1 MQGEN
6 GEMQLT
12 KKLVAI
18 VALILTLSSTTVA
31 FAVLYMNKDVTVS
44 GGVAASGTIAI
55 YKEDG
60 ITEMTSIPIPL
71 FQGTSHTNTTFFWV
85 KNIGNMPVAVYWNI
99 SNADP
104 NNWAIDVPGGSQ
116 AYTFTETA
124 QTKYRLT
131 IDNILNPDSTPGTG
145 VWNPDPTGNQ
155 VVNLNAGQTAKFAM
169 DLLHYQAVNTAG
181 TFSFVL
187 SFYARTPT

>member
-1 MQGEN
+1 MQI
-6 GEMQLT
+6 T
-12 KKLVAI
+12 KKLLATA
-18 VALILTLSSTTVA
+18 ALILTLSSTTIA

-60 ITEMTSIPIPL
+60 TTEMTTIPIPL
-71 FQGTSHTNTTFFWV
+71 FQGATNTNTTFFWI

-99 SNADP
+99 SNAAP
-104 NNWAIDVPGGSQ
+104 NSWTIDIPGGGQ
-116 AYTFTETA
+116 AYLFTETT

-131 IDNILNPDSTPGTG
+131 IDNILNPDGSGGTG

-155 VVNLNAGQTAKFAM
+155 AVNLNAGQTAKFALE
-169 DLLHYQAVNTAG
+169 LLHYQDVNTPG